1 MRIFKS
7 KETAYDP
14 HTKKNVPFWTLDTA
28 ACCVKHFNE
37 GTHETESTSF
47 HTDCIQYHLS
57 YSASKHPEGLQRLV
71 DDGNVIEYLDDLEK
85 HVIEAIDSQV
95 ERWKKSDKEY
105 LIAVDKGDIQKAAG
119 LDSCLVFMARE
130 IIFDCMV
137 YI

>member
-14 HTKKNVPFWTLDTA
+14 HTKKSVPIWQLDTA

-37 GTHETESTSF
+37 ETHETECISF

-57 YSASKHPEGLQRLV
+57 YSESKYPERLLRLV
-71 DDGNVIEYLDDLEK
+71 NDGNIVEYLDDLEK
-85 HVIEAIDSQV
+85 RVNGAIDRQV

-119 LDSCLVFMARE
+119 LENCLVFMARE